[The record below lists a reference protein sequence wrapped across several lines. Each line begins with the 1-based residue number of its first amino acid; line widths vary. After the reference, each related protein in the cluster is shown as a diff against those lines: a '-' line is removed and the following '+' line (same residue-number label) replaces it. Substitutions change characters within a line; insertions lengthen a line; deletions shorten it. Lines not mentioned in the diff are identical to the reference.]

1 MKMMIEHED
10 CIQGVS
16 PWIPLAS
23 FPSNRTFASLEMQ
36 EKYGRHGVYQIAEKK
51 FLSEITNYLVH
62 EKIGY
67 TGRSTNMPGRVYQCK
82 AAATGGATAR
92 HGAGRYIRQNG
103 IDVDDVFVRL
113 ISTNEQGQENQ
124 LENKIHTQCLALF
137 EQRYAWRSA
146 SAGDDGFLSELED
159 RITNIDDIDTL
170 TTMYNMM
177 DERAK
182 ELLYEDY
189 KKSLRN

>member
-16 PWIPLAS
+16 PWIPLKD
-23 FPSNRTFASLEMQ
+23 FPSNGTRASVEM
-36 EKYGRHGVYQIAEKK
+36 EDKYGRYGVYQIAEKK
-51 FLSEITNYLVH
+51 FIGEIANYLVH

-103 IDVDDVFVRL
+103 LNVNDVFVRL
-113 ISTNEQGQENQ
+113 IATVEQGQENQ
-124 LENKIHTQCLALF
+124 LENKIHIQCIESF
-137 EQRYAWRSA
+137 QQRYAWRSA

-159 RITNIDDIDTL
+159 RIANIDSIDTL